1 MAYAGRDRDESLR
14 YSPEAASTILAYVL
28 ATLAQAK
35 GYRMVRNALLH
46 LASKLQTSDKR
57 IIFIISPQIT
67 LSNKIYTVSVVSGSS
82 PTSGMTGSVETS
94 GVGSS
99 M

>member
-1 MAYAGRDRDESLR
+1 MPGTNPLDTPQKPQPACSIVGTLQA
-14 YSPEAASTILAYVL
+14 
-28 ATLAQAK
+28 LAQAK
-35 GYRMVRNALLH
+35 SYRIVRNALLH